1 MKDPCDTEQGGSW
14 WTRRIPSGNQ
24 DPLGPHSL
32 ILILIYYYIH
42 ICILYK
48 YVAKRI
54 SQEETLPF
62 VSKLWMNLTH
72 AMAPFL

>member
-24 DPLGPHSL
+24 DPLDPHSL
-32 ILILIYYYIH
+32 ISIIS

-72 AMAPFL
+72 AMAPMVLTVP